1 MNERYPAALDEL
13 MEFLRALPGVGKR
26 SAERMALQFLTWDEG
41 RLEAFGSTVGSLK
54 KLVGFCPVCGN
65 LTSMEMAGEELKASL
80 CPICLSPSRDRSVL
94 CVVEEFPQI
103 RSIESSNVFRGVYH
117 VLGGR
122 IAPLEGRGVESIT
135 ADALEKRLESGAFR
149 EIIFAL
155 SPDVE
160 GQATALYLD
169 KRFKRFG
176 LRTSRLAQGLPAGSD
191 LSYADPATVAAALSN
206 RTSFEKADPAG
217 GEDGGI

>member
-13 MEFLRALPGVGKR
+13 MEFLRTLPGVGKR

-41 RLEAFGSTVGSLK
+41 RLEAFASILGSLK
-54 KLVGFCPVCGN
+54 KKVGFCPLCGN
-65 LTSMEMAGEELKASL
+65 LASVDEESGKASL
-80 CPICLSPSRDRSVL
+80 CRICSSPSRDHTLL

-103 RSIESSNVFRGVYH
+103 RSIESSTVFRGVYH
-117 VLGGR
+117 VRGGR
-122 IAPLEGRGVESIT
+122 IAPLEGKGVDSIT
-135 ADALEKRLESGAFR
+135 ADALEKRLESGSFR

-169 KRFKRFG
+169 KRFKRFH
-176 LRTSRLAQGLPAGSD
+176 LQTSRLAQGLPAGSD

-206 RTSFEKADPAG
+206 RTSFERDPE
-217 GEDGGI
+217 GEERNPNV

>member
-13 MEFLRALPGVGKR
+13 MEFLRTLPGVGKR
-26 SAERMALQFLTWDEG
+26 SAERMALQFLSWDEG
-41 RLEAFGSTVGSLK
+41 RLEAFASALGSLK
-54 KLVGFCPVCGN
+54 KKVGFCPVCGN
-65 LTSMEMAGEELKASL
+65 LAPMEEETGKTALCRICAS
-80 CPICLSPSRDRSVL
+80 SSRDHTVL
-94 CVVEEFPQI
+94 CVGEEFPQI

-122 IAPLEGRGVESIT
+122 IAPLEGKGLESIT
-135 ADALEKRLESGAFR
+135 ADALEKRLESGSFR

-169 KRFKRFG
+169 KRFRRFQ

-206 RTSFEKADPAG
+206 RTSFDKDPEKG
-217 GEDGGI
+217 GGMCDV